1 MKKTL
6 VWATIFAAAAAWTIT
21 GKPVPAHA
29 ATYNSGS
36 MSVKVAKAKHG
47 YAAKVSFKGKRV
59 AAYKFKRK
67 PRVKFVTHGKLT
79 YEKLVARKGKTLY
92 VEICEGKVLNNKGDG
107 RITNTK
113 SRYNYI
119 SYKRTGFRKGT
130 RVRTYLV
137 YNPHTDYEDDI
148 TYRFDEKSR

>member
-6 VWATIFAAAAAWTIT
+6 VWATIFGLATAWTLT
-21 GKPVPAHA
+21 GKPAPAQA
-29 ATYNSGS
+29 ATYHRGS
-36 MSVKVAKAKHG
+36 VSVKVTKAKQC
-47 YAAKVSFKGKRV
+47 YKATLSFKGKRAV
-59 AAYKFKRK
+59 TYKFKRK
-67 PRVKFVTHGKLT
+67 PRVKFVTPGKLT

-113 SRYNYI
+113 SPYNYI